1 MKGEMTRPQ
10 VSLKWILL
18 CAVVAMA
25 FGAGGV
31 WFYRTHQKS
40 HEKETAD
47 FLTTIAQYKAEELAT
62 WVQDQKDDASAL
74 QASSLFMDQLARF
87 LTDLEAPIQE
97 SLQDLLGYV
106 AASHDVDDVLVLDR
120 KGRIRFSLS
129 GVQKLHPE
137 DAAALEEALQ
147 TGRPVMTDL
156 HVDVD
161 TGEGF
166 LTLAVPV
173 FCCGASPVE
182 ALGGVL
188 LVTKAFR
195 FINPMT
201 QTWPV
206 PSSTGEV
213 LLVRREGNEVVF
225 LNALRHKPDAA
236 FHLRLP
242 LDRVDLPAAMAA
254 RGQTGVVQGIDYRGV
269 PVTAAITPVRG
280 TPWFL
285 VAKVDHH
292 EIEAA
297 LRHMSLSIVGHFVG
311 FTALLIILVF
321 WAHQSARKAHYER
334 LYRAESDL
342 RKSLARQA
350 AVLYAMSDA
359 VIATDPEGRVEVWN
373 PEAENLTG
381 FSAHE
386 VLGKPLSQI
395 LRIWDA
401 ARKPV
406 PEGLL
411 GMASQSLEATAHS
424 SFFVEN
430 RLGRTIPV
438 AVSVSALESQ
448 SGESKAFIFC
458 LMNQSQERLSRR
470 IMEIRLDLMERSET
484 EGLDPILPKTIQD
497 VADLLE
503 SAVGFYV
510 SLAADTD
517 EVQCVYW
524 SEKVPESFCGKDL
537 VDGHRHVARAGAWA
551 EPARSH
557 KPLIVNDFK
566 TLIAERGM
574 PEGHGS
580 VERLLVVPVVRDG
593 KPRALLA
600 LANKTSEYT
609 PLDAETLE
617 TLAGLIHQVVEHRK
631 AEEKL
636 RQSEA
641 RYKSLFQDHK
651 AVKLLIDP
659 QDGHIVDANRAA
671 VDFYGWSHEELTR
684 MFIQQINTLP
694 SEAVQERMK
703 EVKEGRRAYF
713 EFQHRCAD
721 GSVRDVEVYSS
732 RIDVDGKPYL
742 HSIIHDVT
750 GKKRMEAERARW
762 LTAIEH
768 AGEVVLITDAD
779 GFIQYVNPA
788 FEAVTGYTREEA
800 VGQKP
805 GILKSGL
812 QDEAFYRDMWA
823 ALKAGKKWS
832 GRMVNKKKDGTLYT
846 EEATITP
853 VKDAKGHIVNYVAV
867 MRDITEKLQ
876 LEQQFYQAQK
886 LESVGRLAGG
896 VAHDYNNSLTIIL
909 GFADLALR
917 EIPQGTLA
925 ADYIREITRAAERS
939 VTITRQL
946 LAFARKQIIEPI
958 VMDLNVSVEGTLK
971 MMRRLIGEDIDLVW
985 KPGSHLWK
993 VKMDPV
999 QLDQIL
1005 ANLCVNA
1012 RDAIGGVGTITLE
1025 TANISIDEAYCASHA
1040 EFVPGDYVMLAVTD
1054 TGCGMDKDTLDK
1066 IFEPFFTTKELGKG
1080 TGLGLSTVYGIVR
1093 QNHGFINVYSEPGVG
1108 TTFKIYLPREQ
1119 EIESPTI
1126 REPSLGEVPR
1136 AKGET
1141 VLLVEDDPVLLEM
1154 TTVMLKDLGYEVLAA
1169 ANPKDALALAE
1180 EYSGTIDLLMTDVIM
1195 PDMNGKTLAAKVREG
1210 RPGMKILYTS
1220 GYTSNVIAHHGI
1232 LDPGVCFLPKPFG
1245 YKDLAEKIRET
1256 LGKG

>member
-1 MKGEMTRPQ
+1 MKAGMNLPQ

-18 CAVVAMA
+18 GVLAAIA
-25 FGAGGV
+25 FGAGFL
-31 WFYRTHQKS
+31 WFYLTHENA
-40 HEKETAD
+40 HEKETAH
-47 FLTTIAQYKAEELAT
+47 FLETIAQFKAEELAN

-74 QASSLFMDQLARF
+74 QHSTLFRDYLTRF
-87 LTDLEAPIQE
+87 LADAEAPITE
-97 SLQDLLGYV
+97 SLEDLLRYV
-106 AASHDVDDVLVLDR
+106 ATSHVADDVLVLDR
-120 KGRIRFSLS
+120 EGRVRFALS
-129 GVQKLHPE
+129 GAQKVHSD
-137 DAAALEEALQ
+137 DAAALEEALK

-156 HVDVD
+156 HVDLD
-161 TGEGF
+161 TDEAF
-166 LTLAVPV
+166 LTVAVPV
-173 FCCGASPVE
+173 YGWGTTPVE

-188 LVTKAFR
+188 LVTKALR
-195 FINPMT
+195 FINPIT
-201 QTWPV
+201 QAWPV

-236 FHLRLP
+236 FRLRLS

-269 PVTAAITPVRG
+269 PVTAAIMPVKG

-285 VAKVDHH
+285 VAKMDRQ
-292 EIEAA
+292 EIEAP
-297 LRHMSLSIVGHFVG
+297 LRKMSLSIVGHFIG
-311 FTALLIILVF
+311 FTAFLIVLVF
-321 WAHQSARKAHYER
+321 GARQSAEKAYYER

-342 RKSLARQA
+342 RKSMARQA
-350 AVLYAMSDA
+350 AVLDAMSDA

-373 PEAENLTG
+373 PEAEKLSG

-386 VLGKPLSQI
+386 VMGKTLSQI
-395 LRIWDA
+395 LAIQDA
-401 ARKPV
+401 AKKPV

-411 GMASQSLEATAHS
+411 GLARKEFDGSAAP
-424 SFFVEN
+424 SFYLVH
-430 RLGRTIPV
+430 RSGRTIPV
-438 AVSVSALESQ
+438 SVSVSPLESQ
-448 SGESKAFIFC
+448 SGEPKAFIFC
-458 LMNQSQERLSRR
+458 LRDESRERLSRR

-484 EGLDPILPKTIQD
+484 EGVDRILPKILQD
-497 VADLLE
+497 VADLME

-510 SLAADTD
+510 SLVGDTD

-524 SEKVPESFCGKDL
+524 SEKMPENFCGKNCT
-537 VDGHRHVARAGAWA
+537 DGHRHLEHAGMWA

-557 KPLIVNDFK
+557 KPLIINDSR
-566 TLIAERGM
+566 TLGVGRGM
-574 PEGHGS
+574 PEGHGP
-580 VERLLVVPVVRDG
+580 VERLLVVPVIQDG

-600 LANKTSEYT
+600 LANKSSEYT
-609 PLDAETLE
+609 QLDAETLE
-617 TLAGLIHQVVEHRK
+617 TLASFIHQVVEHRK

-659 QDGHIVDANRAA
+659 QNGHIVDANRAA
-671 VDFYGWSHEELTR
+671 VDFYGWSQEELTR

-694 SEAVQERMK
+694 PEAVKERMK
-703 EVKEGRRAYF
+703 EVKEGRRGYF
-713 EFQHRCAD
+713 EFQHRLAD

-750 GKKRMEAERARW
+750 GRKRMEAERARW
-762 LTAIEH
+762 LTAIEQ
-768 AGEVVLITDAD
+768 AGEVMLITDAD

-805 GILKSGL
+805 AILKSGL

-823 ALKAGKKWS
+823 TLKAGKKWS
-832 GRMVNKKKDGTLYT
+832 GRLVNKKKDGTLYT
-846 EEATITP
+846 EETTITP
-853 VKDAKGHIVNYVAV
+853 VKDAEGNVVNYVAV

-917 EIPQGTLA
+917 ELPKESLA

-939 VTITRQL
+939 VSITRQL

-971 MMRRLIGEDIDLVW
+971 MLRRLIGEDINLVW

-1012 RDAIGGVGTITLE
+1012 KDAIGGVGTITLE
-1025 TANISIDEAYCASHA
+1025 TANISIGEDYCATHA
-1040 EFVPGDYVMLAVTD
+1040 EFIPGDYVMLAVTD

-1093 QNHGFINVYSEPGVG
+1093 QNRGFINVYSEPGVG
-1108 TTFKIYLPREQ
+1108 TTFKIYLPRET
-1119 EIESPTI
+1119 EEVSTPAK
-1126 REPSLGEVPR
+1126 EPSLDEVPR
-1136 AKGET
+1136 GKGET

-1154 TTVMLKDLGYEVLAA
+1154 TKVMLEDLGYEVLAA
-1169 ANPKDALALAE
+1169 ANPKEASALAK

-1195 PDMNGKTLAAKVREG
+1195 PDMNGKALATEVREG
-1210 RPGMKILYTS
+1210 RAGVKVLYMS
-1220 GYTSNVIAHHGI
+1220 GYTSNVVAHHGI
-1232 LDPGVCFLPKPFG
+1232 LDPGVSFLAKPFG
-1245 YKDLAEKIRET
+1245 YKDLAKKIRET
-1256 LGKG
+1256 LDKG